1 MGTSYEFT
9 DDQNQK
15 LATVSDLAKAL
26 ASFSFLAG
34 VTMCSLFFCKAVQ
47 VAQEL
52 DAPPLPLLG
61 ILLALVIFVWIPV
74 ALFQVV
80 TKFKLIIETE
90 GRDIEHLLKSFELM
104 TRALK
109 HSTSL
114 LWASLLIVSI
124 TAAMLIGG
132 LG

>member
-1 MGTSYEFT
+1 M
-9 DDQNQK
+9 
-15 LATVSDLAKAL
+15 
-26 ASFSFLAG
+26 
-34 VTMCSLFFCKAVQ
+34 
-47 VAQEL
+47 AQEL

-90 GRDIEHLLKSFELM
+90 GRDIEHLLQSFELM